1 MIGIGA
7 ASARRPL
14 RFIPSSLTLH
24 VFHMCASTRRFPC
37 RLSFLSAQKRALG
50 GKALEHDPTQPLVV
64 HSVLGYIGGLEE
76 LIVWATANVAD
87 YQDPRDDPE
96 YGAVEDELQTLADR
110 EFAAHIDAASLAGES
125 AFAYLDFSS
134 PALEAAASGRMN
146 AGGAPS
152 RPTTSGGAGGSAASS
167 RPTTQGTGRRRAGSV
182 ETSGGGGD
190 FGPHRVIVELFS
202 RRCPQ
207 TTANFL
213 ALCTGSA
220 GEATDPASG
229 RTFPL
234 HYTGS
239 VVHRVVRDG
248 WVQAG
253 DIVSGRGCDGHSA
266 LGAPTFPD
274 ENLSIP
280 LDAPGLLVMASNG
293 PHTNASQ
300 FFLTQRELPA
310 YTGKFV
316 VFGRVIFGMATLA
329 LINTLPLRPNQ
340 RPVEPLHI
348 VQSDVF
354 TAGMLD
360 DHVNKWTR
368 KRNAPKKKKKAPVAA
383 ASRSVP
389 ESPRIAPKNVTLL
402 IVGFDGS
409 GKSTLVN
416 NFLGRPFEHTNA
428 TVGFERNT
436 ISVPACPGPVSSSS
450 AAAAAASSSSVG
462 HASPFQVQL
471 YGLGG
476 ASNIRGYWNNYLDAV
491 HGLVF
496 VVDASQTS
504 PALWEELSAQFRALL
519 TDPLVQG
526 KPVLVYANKQDRPGA
541 LSSTEVSMRLH
552 ADDLAATSPHVHF
565 VKCTARTDASRKPV
579 PAESPLSP
587 AGAALHP
594 EALEMSG
601 QHVGTSRDVDP
612 NIPRGLS
619 WLLGRIEAQYQSL
632 SERVATDVAEARRK
646 AKEQMDISRAKIK
659 KAREEREAK
668 EAEEEAAKAAAAQQ

>member
-1 MIGIGA
+1 M
-7 ASARRPL
+7 
-14 RFIPSSLTLH
+14 
-24 VFHMCASTRRFPC
+24 
-37 RLSFLSAQKRALG
+37 
-50 GKALEHDPTQPLVV
+50 
-64 HSVLGYIGGLEE
+64 LGYIGGLEE
-76 LIVWATANVAD
+76 LIVWATSNVAD

-134 PALEAAASGRMN
+134 PALEAAASGRVN

-152 RPTTSGGAGGSAASS
+152 RPTTSGGTGGSAASS

-220 GEATDPASG
+220 GAATDPASG

-253 DIVSGRGCDGHSA
+253 DIVSGRGCEGHSA

-310 YTGKFV
+310 FNGKYV
-316 VFGRVIFGMATLA
+316 VFGRVVFGMGTLA
-329 LINTLPLRPNQ
+329 LINALPLRHNQ

-368 KRNAPKKKKKAPVAA
+368 KRNPPKKPKKKPTAA
-383 ASRSVP
+383 AGGARSVP
-389 ESPRIAPKNVTLL
+389 ESPRIAPKSVTLL
-402 IVGFDGS
+402 VVGFDGS

-416 NFLGRPFEHTNA
+416 NLMGRPFEHTNA

-436 ISVPACPGPVSSSS
+436 ISVPACPGPASSSS
-450 AAAAAASSSSVG
+450 AAASASSAGAAAAASSSSVG

-491 HGLVF
+491 HGLIF
-496 VVDASQTS
+496 VVDASQTA
-504 PALWEELSAQFRALL
+504 PPLWEELSAQFAALL
-519 TDPLVQG
+519 NDPLVRG
-526 KPVLVYANKQDRPGA
+526 KPVLVYANKQDRAGA

-552 ADDLAATSPHVHF
+552 ADALAAACPHIHF
-565 VKCTARTDASRKPV
+565 VKCTARTDAASRKQP

-594 EALEMSG
+594 EALEAG
-601 QHVGTSRDVDP
+601 QHVGTPRDVDP
-612 NIPRGLS
+612 NIPRGLT
-619 WLLGRIEAQYQSL
+619 WLLGRIEAQYQAL
-632 SERVATDVAEARRK
+632 AERVAADVAEARRK